1 MQGWHQAQRVIK
13 AGFWSQAQ
21 LAPKRSTPTL
31 DCRKSLDSA
40 EGASA
45 KPQHWGLLQG
55 SYQSPEEHLTSSK
68 ISAWLHQFLSLQN
81 LTVVQPALYQGQSPG
96 CALPAAKA
104 QIPPAGPQP
113 PSDTRWGCQPPP
125 SPCCPAE
132 PALLPALLMP
142 FSGSFTPAFPCFF
155 GGKRG
160 CRACHLCYRL
170 LLLKMHIPK
179 DPGLALSRHA
189 CSASPSVSLV
199 QLRPVSFLLAS
210 SGT

>member
-1 MQGWHQAQRVIK
+1 MASPVP
-13 AGFWSQAQ
+13 
-21 LAPKRSTPTL
+21 LPTKPHCGATSPL
-31 DCRKSLDSA
+31 SRAKPWVCPACCQSPNPPSW
-40 EGASA
+40 ASA
-45 KPQHWGLLQG
+45 LFRHPLG
-55 SYQSPEEHLTSSK
+55 
-68 ISAWLHQFLSLQN
+68 
-81 LTVVQPALYQGQSPG
+81 
-96 CALPAAKA
+96 LPA
-104 QIPPAGPQP
+104 
-113 PSDTRWGCQPPP
+113 PSLALLP
-125 SPCCPAE
+125 SPAE

-160 CRACHLCYRL
+160 CRVCHLCYRL

>member
-125 SPCCPAE
+125 SPCCPPQLSLPCSLPSSCPSLA
-132 PALLPALLMP
+132 ALHLLFP
-142 FSGSFTPAFPCFF
+142 VFLEASGA
-155 GGKRG
+155 
-160 CRACHLCYRL
+160 A
-170 LLLKMHIPK
+170 
-179 DPGLALSRHA
+179 GLVI
-189 CSASPSVSLV
+189 SAT
-199 QLRPVSFLLAS
+199 AYCC
-210 SGT
+210 